1 MEYKHLG
8 EGLFNCLSDWCFD
21 TAMKQQKLII
31 RICLHFQED
40 QLQDQ
45 LDVKVFEE
53 NRIYP

>member
-53 NRIYP
+53 NSIYP